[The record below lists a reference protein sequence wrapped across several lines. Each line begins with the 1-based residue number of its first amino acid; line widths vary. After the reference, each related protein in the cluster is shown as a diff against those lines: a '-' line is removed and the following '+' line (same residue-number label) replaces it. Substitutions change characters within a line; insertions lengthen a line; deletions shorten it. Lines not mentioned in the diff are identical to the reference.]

1 MARRLPT
8 SRALRGAG
16 RPRGVALIVGL
27 IILVLLALIGT
38 SAYSVA
44 TQEER
49 MAGNAR
55 DHARAFEAAEAA
67 LRECERQV
75 PNLNK
80 TDFDPTGT
88 TTPGMFTAPT
98 APIVI
103 NGRTLMW
110 NGDAD
115 PKAFLGFTSPAIAVP
130 AGANWSR
137 APRCI
142 AEAFD
147 PKLARPVG
155 RPNSTATLHVARVT
169 AMGYGMNSGTSVR
182 LVSYVSFFQ

>member
-1 MARRLPT
+1 MAQHLPHRRGLPGARR
-8 SRALRGAG
+8 A
-16 RPRGVALIVGL
+16 RGVALIVGL

-67 LRECERQV
+67 LHECERQV

-80 TDFDPTGT
+80 TDFDPTGST
-88 TTPGMFTAPT
+88 VPGMFTAPT

-115 PKAFLGFTSPAIAVP
+115 PKAFLGFTSPAIVIGGLP
-130 AGANWSR
+130 Q
-137 APRCI
+137 PRCI

-155 RPNSTATLHVARVT
+155 RPNSAATLHVARVT
-169 AMGYGMNSGTSVR
+169 AMGYGINSGTNVR
-182 LVSYVSFFQ
+182 LVSYVSFYQ